1 MPEQEN
7 VLCLQ
12 CGCCALG
19 ACKRQQERGAEL
31 SGPPNVKG
39 LDERGCAG
47 GGEWVILVL
56 PLLRLEFF
64 LDKKGF

>member
-1 MPEQEN
+1 MFYVYN
-7 VLCLQ
+7 AAAARLVRASDSRN
-12 CGCCALG
+12 GG
-19 ACKRQQERGAEL
+19 RTEL

-47 GGEWVILVL
+47 WGEWVILVL